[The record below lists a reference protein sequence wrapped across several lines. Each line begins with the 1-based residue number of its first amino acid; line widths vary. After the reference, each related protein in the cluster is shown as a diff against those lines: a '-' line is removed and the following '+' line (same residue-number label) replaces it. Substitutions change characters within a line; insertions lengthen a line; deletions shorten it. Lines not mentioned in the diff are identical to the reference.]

1 MKNFIKSLDKG
12 TVVRTVLLFIALV
25 NQTLIMF
32 GKPIIPIEEG
42 QITSLVDGIYL
53 VGSVAFTI
61 VTTVIAWFKN
71 NYVTQKG
78 NLQKKALQAQGL
90 IKK

>member
-1 MKNFIKSLDKG
+1 MKNLNLDKG
-12 TVVRTVLLFIALV
+12 TVIRTVLLFIALI
-25 NQTLIMF
+25 NQTLIMV

-42 QITSLVDGIYL
+42 QITSLIDGIYL
-53 VGSVAFTI
+53 VGSIAFTI
-61 VTTVIAWFKN
+61 ITTVIAWFKN
-71 NYVTQKG
+71 NYVTKKG

>member
-1 MKNFIKSLDKG
+1 MKSLDKG
-12 TVVRTVLLFIALV
+12 TVIRTVLLFIALV

-53 VGSVAFTI
+53 VGSVTFTI

-71 NYVTQKG
+71 NYVTTKG
-78 NLQKKALQAQGL
+78 NSQKKALQAQGL
-90 IKK
+90 IKQ